1 MYLYFLDLQAQK
13 RKLGLL
19 EDDDI
24 ARLADTASAK
34 EHEFT
39 KRARGEYVSEISKSH
54 GKLDCIDSTL
64 IGYFFLSLDIFICS
78 QITLKGLSTRS

>member
-54 GKLDCIDSTL
+54 GKLD
-64 IGYFFLSLDIFICS
+64 
-78 QITLKGLSTRS
+78 

>member
-64 IGYFFLSLDIFICS
+64 TGYFFLSHDIFICL